1 MIHKPQHDGMIVST
15 ENLALEVAVSQT
27 YSQFKIMYVLHFLRN
42 SPGALT
48 MSFVVSC

>member
-1 MIHKPQHDGMIVST
+1 MIHKPQHDGIIAST
-15 ENLALEVAVSQT
+15 ENLALEVAVSQA
-27 YSQFKIMYVLHFLRN
+27 YSQFRIMYVLHFLRN